1 MKKRLIP
8 VTLAAL
14 LLASCFLTGCGGAG
28 SSASGAAASSAP
40 AASSSAQPAAA
51 GALEGF
57 SEQTIAYLKGKD
69 FSSQTL
75 VVGVWGGDYEKI
87 IRENVIPAVEST
99 GASVELMLGGAGDR
113 LAKLY
118 AEKGNPTMDVAYIN
132 VHTAA
137 QGFTDGVVEAPDDTL
152 PVFADL
158 YDFAKNPGGYG
169 VAVAPVGIQYNTEVF
184 KEPPTWEDLFKPE
197 YKGKIAFPVF
207 PGTGGDAMLGIVG
220 RMLGKDE
227 HATDEIIEELKK
239 LTPIPLVYTS
249 NDELAEYMQQGL
261 VVAAPNQ
268 SSYAQTLNARSEN
281 LAFVIPEDPGA
292 ILAMDVMSIVSGT
305 KNRDLALAYAQV
317 ALDPKVQKAF
327 AEQTYN
333 GITNQKTQL
342 SPEISEIVIDTPD
355 EVAALIELDW
365 PFIIQA
371 RKDLAETW
379 NKELI
384 EAK

>member
-8 VTLAAL
+8 VSLAVL
-14 LLASCFLTGCGGAG
+14 LLASSIFTGCGGSG
-28 SSASGAAASSAP
+28 SSVASSEKAASTP
-40 AASSSAQPAAA
+40 ASEAQPAAA
-51 GALEGF
+51 ASALEGF
-57 SEQTIAYLKGKD
+57 SEQTIEYLKGKD
-69 FSSQTL
+69 FSGQTL

-87 IRENVIPAVEST
+87 IRENVIPAIEST
-99 GASVELMLGGAGDR
+99 GGRVELMLGGAGDR

-137 QGFTDGVVEAPDDTL
+137 QGFSDGVVEAPDPGL
-152 PVFADL
+152 PAFADL

-169 VAVAPVGIQYNTEVF
+169 VAVAPVGIQYNTDIF
-184 KEPPTWEDLFKPE
+184 LEPPTWEDLFKPE
-197 YKGKIAFPVF
+197 YKGKIALPVF

-227 HATDEIIEELKK
+227 HATGEIVEELKK

-355 EVAALIELDW
+355 EVADLIELDW